1 MRATQATISVVSP
14 AAHMNSMF
22 FLQDI
27 QFLLSSNLISFSR
40 ISAVHLVNAVFNGN
54 EKHA

>member
-1 MRATQATISVVSP
+1 MRANQTTVSVVSI

-22 FLQDI
+22 FLQDS

-40 ISAVHLVNAVFNGN
+40 VSAVHLVNAVSNEN